1 MLLPTNPF
9 ADGHSLERLVE
20 MVLHIVAEGV
30 ADGGVGLLE
39 EFAEADEETTHFRQ
53 VLEIRDE

>member
-9 ADGHSLERLVE
+9 ADGHSLKRFVE
-20 MVLHIVAEGV
+20 MVLHIVAKGV

-39 EFAEADEETTHFRQ
+39 EFAEADEKTTHFRQ
-53 VLEIRDE
+53 V